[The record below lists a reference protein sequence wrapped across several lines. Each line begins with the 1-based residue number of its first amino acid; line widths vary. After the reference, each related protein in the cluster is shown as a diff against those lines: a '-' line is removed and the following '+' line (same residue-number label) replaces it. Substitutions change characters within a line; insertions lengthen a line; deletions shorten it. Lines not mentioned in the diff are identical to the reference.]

1 MATTNRRAM
10 TLPECAEALGIG
22 RRTAYDLAAR
32 GEFPVRVIRLGTG
45 PRARLRVSRQE
56 FERWLAGDDGRDAED
71 AALNAAVDE
80 LLGEGGMKNGAR

>member
-1 MATTNRRAM
+1 M

-45 PRARLRVSRQE
+45 PRARLRVSRVE
-56 FERWLAGDDGRDAED
+56 FERWLAGETERDAED
-71 AALNAAVDE
+71 TALNAAVDE
-80 LLGEGGMKNGAR
+80 LLADGNGKERPQ